1 MAYVDS
7 LTQGIMNYLE
17 MDSSGALLLTGT
29 WGCGKTYYIKN
40 ELFPTIEKV
49 KEADSSF
56 IPIMVSLYCIED
68 LAELPKRI
76 VTEYLDYTAK
86 KEVHEAFHFG
96 KIVEWGGKIAEAC
109 PKFNEWIDVSRLIGE
124 GTALYRILPSN
135 VVIFLDDLERA
146 VDTPRSINNL
156 LGSINELVENRH
168 FKVIVVAN
176 KGHLDKLVQT
186 EGEDKKN
193 EEVVFYEKVIE
204 KNLSFIPDMIGIFEK
219 PVAEN
224 NDADFSAFMLQ
235 ESVICTIDPTHAK
248 GQLQKERMCN
258 IRTLKFAINHMYRIF
273 RSYKEGGAD
282 TTDESVLDQLLNLW
296 VFVHGISIELKQNR
310 ITHENHQGLDKYSPI
325 VTIDIDLD
333 DDTPGN
339 LFEDEQTEELD
350 SKTIDHSFAPNFY
363 NHYYRDF
370 GFHFVFY
377 PQIYDF
383 VLCGIDYDSK
393 DLIAFASQEN
403 NKFETKINEAQDVV
417 DSLLKGF
424 WQYTDEKTAENL
436 ILLLKAVEEG
446 TLRDTAS
453 IYNASVYLFKFSYI
467 IGKEETDV
475 LASFKTGI
483 GKFMDV
489 HSISPLDK
497 QTFLMLPIERGSIC
511 DQVYDMIASEM
522 DRKLNENQVE
532 DQKTLETLFN
542 TDVEQFVLQLI
553 PNNRVSPAYAATPI
567 LHTIPE
573 GVIAER
579 VPSLQPPDL
588 MNLDSMI
595 RQRPSVLQGSLKSEL
610 VFFQSLQKEL
620 QKRKDE
626 KTMSAFVINEYLM
639 KDNEKLIN
647 RFKD

>member
-204 KNLSFIPDMIGIFEK
+204 KNLSFIPD
-219 PVAEN
+219 
-224 NDADFSAFMLQ
+224 
-235 ESVICTIDPTHAK
+235 ID
-248 GQLQKERMCN
+248 RY
-258 IRTLKFAINHMYRIF
+258 IR
-273 RSYKEGGAD
+273 
-282 TTDESVLDQLLNLW
+282 
-296 VFVHGISIELKQNR
+296 
-310 ITHENHQGLDKYSPI
+310 
-325 VTIDIDLD
+325 
-333 DDTPGN
+333 
-339 LFEDEQTEELD
+339 
-350 SKTIDHSFAPNFY
+350 KTC
-363 NHYYRDF
+363 
-370 GFHFVFY
+370 
-377 PQIYDF
+377 
-383 VLCGIDYDSK
+383 CG
-393 DLIAFASQEN
+393 E
-403 NKFETKINEAQDVV
+403 
-417 DSLLKGF
+417 
-424 WQYTDEKTAENL
+424 
-436 ILLLKAVEEG
+436 
-446 TLRDTAS
+446 
-453 IYNASVYLFKFSYI
+453 
-467 IGKEETDV
+467 
-475 LASFKTGI
+475 
-483 GKFMDV
+483 
-489 HSISPLDK
+489 
-497 QTFLMLPIERGSIC
+497 
-511 DQVYDMIASEM
+511 
-522 DRKLNENQVE
+522 
-532 DQKTLETLFN
+532 
-542 TDVEQFVLQLI
+542 
-553 PNNRVSPAYAATPI
+553 
-567 LHTIPE
+567 
-573 GVIAER
+573 
-579 VPSLQPPDL
+579 
-588 MNLDSMI
+588 
-595 RQRPSVLQGSLKSEL
+595 
-610 VFFQSLQKEL
+610 
-620 QKRKDE
+620 
-626 KTMSAFVINEYLM
+626 
-639 KDNEKLIN
+639 
-647 RFKD
+647 